1 MLAQRRARPT
11 RRRISGSGSISFM
24 NGTKAARPKAGRPL
38 QRQQVQRRH
47 GFVEASPSRVFG
59 DGEGMLRFKLT
70 HYRISGQKVSFRFA
84 SSFQLGILRKFLES
98 LRCTTSDCAVT
109 RPKSPRCK
117 DSSNL
122 RFANSSGS
130 GDPQFLN
137 TAPSFNICIWGEPCK
152 SSGDSAGGLTLKEMK
167 TRLIPHAGRGVEDDL

>member
-70 HYRISGQKVSFRFA
+70 HYRISGQRVSFKFV
-84 SSFQLGILRKFLES
+84 SNLQSGILRKLFGS
-98 LRCTTSDCAVT
+98 LRRTNSDYPVIPAQS
-109 RPKSPRCK
+109 PKSQAGHTCGYSTYRGLLAVGPVRLK
-117 DSSNL
+117 LLPARYFASSQPPPN
-122 RFANSSGS
+122 
-130 GDPQFLN
+130 
-137 TAPSFNICIWGEPCK
+137 
-152 SSGDSAGGLTLKEMK
+152 
-167 TRLIPHAGRGVEDDL
+167 GR